1 MHAGLPTR
9 PTLLHALAFAAD
21 AIGPAADGAAGGDDP
36 LRLDLPSL
44 GSGSGELP
52 DAAAVRVFA
61 SLYLAAELE
70 QAGVVPVAELLA
82 QERDGLDIRSYAAAA
97 KLDEFASLSHQWYD
111 RAGRVQLYARLF
123 GIGAGATNE
132 AGALVN
138 REFIP
143 LFAALCHALGRYAD
157 SSSAAQS
164 SIGLAAGAQNAEVAL
179 LANLAPRGLANTVL
193 AARRLH
199 DQIRR
204 AVEIL
209 RDPAI
214 GALVGARTLQQT
226 IVNILGKDAPDV
238 QRLLDAGMYGQ
249 KVLEWLAG
257 VLPGLSASS
266 GAVPP
271 ITLGDPVAVTAA
283 LWLRAVGLDVQ
294 QAAA

>member
-1 MHAGLPTR
+1 MHAGLPIR

-21 AIGPAADGAAGGDDP
+21 AVGPAADAVAGGDDP

-52 DAAAVRVFA
+52 DAATVRVFA

-82 QERDGLDIRSYAAAA
+82 HERDGLDIRSYAAAA
-97 KLDEFASLSHQWYD
+97 KLDEFASLSLHWYD

-143 LFAALCHALGRYAD
+143 LFAALCHELGRYAD
-157 SSSAAQS
+157 ASAAAQS
-164 SIGLAAGAQNAEVAL
+164 FVGLEAGAQNAAVTL

-193 AARRLH
+193 AARRLQ

-238 QRLLDAGMYGQ
+238 QRLLDAGMDGQ

-257 VLPGLSASS
+257 ALPVLTGSAT
-266 GAVPP
+266 GAPLM
-271 ITLGDPVAVTAA
+271 TFGDPVAVTAA
-283 LWLRAVGLDVQ
+283 LWLHAVGLDVQ